1 MAALYEINHQI
12 LECVDAET
20 GEIINE
26 EMLDQLLLDRNT
38 KIENIALWI
47 KNLLSEAAGI
57 DAECKNLIERKKSAE
72 KRAEGLRRYLS
83 ENMDGV
89 KFSTP
94 RVAISFRKSEAVE
107 ILNDQEI
114 PDDFVKIVEERKI
127 DKAAIKQAIKADRE
141 VPGAALVERQNIQ
154 IR

>member
-20 GEIINE
+20 GEIVNE

-57 DAECKNLIERKKSAE
+57 DAECKNLTERKKSAE
-72 KRAEGLRRYLS
+72 KRAEGLKRYLS
-83 ENMDGV
+83 ENMNGT

-107 ILNDQEI
+107 ILSDQDI

-127 DKAAIKQAIKADRE
+127 DKTAIKQAIKADRE
-141 VPGAALVERQNIQ
+141 VPGAVLVERQNIQ
-154 IR
+154 IK